1 MLNEYLAEF
10 AAAEKP
16 TKPSQPGLVEMLI
29 ARLQGML
36 AQLGDQVAQDG
47 QFGPKTKAAWAARA
61 KMYSLN
67 QAFDR
72 ASPNSAWVHPNTVKM
87 INAFAQNAVA
97 ARPAMD
103 VSPRTTTPGRGMLD
117 PYSAALRAKAAPSA
131 PAALRASAPVAAA
144 AADGTVVK
152 TVRELQQLLY
162 GVGWT
167 KKKLKLDG
175 KYGEQTKKAWTFS
188 ANLRKLPAKFE
199 RVTGETAR
207 VAQSTYDRIRADGTA
222 QAAMPQTAAPTK
234 SAATPTGTKPAA
246 SSKTAPATTP
256 AAVQDIPGTLVRS
269 VDELQQL
276 LYGVGWTTKKLKATK
291 IFDTQTAKAWGVSAN
306 IRKLPTTFTKVT
318 STTARVAQSTY
329 DRIKSDGVAQAS
341 KDAGKKP
348 GAPSK
353 PSEKTSPAK
362 MAGSVEANV
371 AEMQSILVALGAS
384 KTSLTDG
391 KFGPVTQKAWEGAAN
406 ARGLNPGVSG
416 KTGARTATVF
426 GATYDALNGAA
437 KKAKP
442 AEAKPDKKAP
452 KKAQKKTAKEK
463 PIPTTPADRQI
474 IDVIVKRA
482 TVSVP
487 VLNIQRTLAYTKKI
501 ADGDHQGIWNSAT
514 ESGFLALFF
523 KDPAAASDVRKA
535 IPSLLSVDNRTL
547 RMWPDWANVI
557 ELGVQRWLAARASGP
572 APEAPTTSPDAERMP
587 PVYDRDAPVP
597 SGGGGGGGGVG
608 PYYEETPSG
617 GGGGGAAPAEE
628 PPAEQASPTETWD
641 ALVSALRNF
650 AADAPKFE
658 EIFEAGKARGPVHPA
673 VQAAY
678 DNWMKSGD
686 RLRQRLAQL
695 IESNQNLQASLD
707 TVGPTV
713 GFAGVGG
720 RSEFEA
726 MFASLESASIKA
738 VELLKEPLVTPAAPP
753 ATMQGLG
760 QAAQVAGW
768 AARLASPAF
777 KALIALLN
785 SRTVAATG
793 TAAVLASGAK
803 DVINSDLNTYSEYQT
818 LLAKM
823 LSDGAITQAEYDALS
838 KGGPQAPGIPWGY
851 ITLGAIALGGTAL
864 YFKNRPSRSGGHNAA
879 RR

>member
-1 MLNEYLAEF
+1 MLNEYLSEF

-87 INAFAQNAVA
+87 INAFAQNMVA
-97 ARPAMD
+97 SRPAMD

-144 AADGTVVK
+144 SADGTVVK

-167 KKKLKLDG
+167 KKKLALDG
-175 KYGEQTKKAWTFS
+175 KYGAQTKKAWTFS

-222 QAAMPQTAAPTK
+222 QASMPQTAAPTK

-246 SSKTAPATTP
+246 SSKTAATAAP

-306 IRKLPTTFTKVT
+306 TRKLPATFTKVT
-318 STTARVAQSTY
+318 STTARVAKSTY

-341 KDAGKKP
+341 KDAGKKT
-348 GAPSK
+348 GAPTK

-371 AEMQSILVALGAS
+371 AEMQSILVALGAN
-384 KTSLTDG
+384 KNSLTDG
-391 KFGPVTQKAWEGAAN
+391 KFGPVTQKAWESAAN
-406 ARGLNPGVSG
+406 ARGLNAGVSG

-426 GATYDALNGAA
+426 GATYEALNGAA

-452 KKAQKKTAKEK
+452 KKAKKSKEK
-463 PIPTTPADRQI
+463 PIPATPAEQQI
-474 IDVIVKRA
+474 MAALVKAA

-487 VLNIQRTLAYTKKI
+487 VLNLQRMLAYVKEI
-501 ADGDHQGIWNSAT
+501 PDSDFQGIWNTQT
-514 ESGFLALFF
+514 ENGFLKRFF
-523 KDPAAASDVRKA
+523 QSPLSIAAAKKA
-535 IPSLLSVDNRTL
+535 LPQLLSADNRTL
-547 RMWPDWANVI
+547 NMLPAWANVVA
-557 ELGVQRWLAARASGP
+557 LGVSGWAASRTSRP
-572 APEAPTTSPDAERMP
+572 APEAPTMSPDAERMP

-597 SGGGGGGGGVG
+597 SGSGGGGGVG
-608 PYYEETPSG
+608 PYYEEPSG
-617 GGGGGAAPAEE
+617 GGGGGGGGSAPAEE
-628 PPAEQASPTETWD
+628 PPAEQTSPTETWD

-658 EIFEAGKARGPVHPA
+658 EIFEAGKARGPVHPD

-678 DNWMKSGD
+678 DNWMKAGD

-738 VELLKEPLVTPAAPP
+738 VELLKEPLITPAAPSN
-753 ATMQGLG
+753 AMQGLG

-768 AARLASPAF
+768 AARLASPTF
-777 KALIALLN
+777 KGLIALLN

-803 DVINSDLNTYSEYQT
+803 DIINSDVNAYAEFQT

-823 LSDGAITQAEYDALS
+823 LADGAITQAEYDALS
-838 KGGPQAPGIPWGY
+838 KGGPKAPGIPWGY